1 MAKKTKEPFNFNIFD
16 DEIKTLLNEYN
27 EIIDLLKILNL
38 QINEINEIV
47 DRYKRNLKAI
57 NINDIENQINYYLN
71 LKVIRGKKILNI
83 KLRNLM
89 ILVVM

>member
-71 LKVIRGKKILNI
+71 LKVIRGGKILNI